1 VRGLAFQ
8 APDALQLTM
17 LLGLAAHKG
26 LWEVLKRRAGAP
38 PAAALPVSPSNRLVK
53 LAKMA
58 LLTFLLVQ
66 TLCLEVLPIAREA
79 GALRLVGFGIFV
91 VGLGTAMS
99 ARIQLGR
106 NWMDL
111 EDAQVLPGQS
121 MVEHGIYRYV
131 RHPIYTGDLLLL
143 IGLELAL
150 NSWLVLGVALLTV
163 VVVRR
168 TLAEEALLAGRLAGY
183 RAYCARTKRFIPFVV

>member
-26 LWEVLKRRAGAP
+26 LWEVLKRRAGAAQ
-38 PAAALPVSPSNRLVK
+38 AAALPASPSNRLVK

-79 GALRLVGFGIFV
+79 GALRLVGFGTFV

-106 NWMDL
+106 NWVDL

-121 MVEHGIYRYV
+121 VVEHGIYRYV

-168 TLAEEALLAGRLAGY
+168 TLAEEALLARRLAGY